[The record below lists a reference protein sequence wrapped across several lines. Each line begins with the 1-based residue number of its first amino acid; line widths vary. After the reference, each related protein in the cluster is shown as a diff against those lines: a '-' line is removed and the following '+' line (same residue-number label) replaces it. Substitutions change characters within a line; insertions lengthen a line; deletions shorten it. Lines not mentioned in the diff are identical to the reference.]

1 MTKIFIF
8 CNGNLK
14 LGLIG
19 MSAPERILIET
30 LAQIQLRV
38 MVKWQSVL
46 IKPDSVDQDK
56 SGEIGKRTDN
66 PIDINKDILLEKADG
81 SLR

>member
-1 MTKIFIF
+1 
-8 CNGNLK
+8 
-14 LGLIG
+14 
-19 MSAPERILIET
+19 MSAPERILIEI

-66 PIDINKDILLEKADG
+66 PIDINKDILLEKADA
-81 SLR
+81 S